1 MADLADMLT
10 CCHFFNLWFLL
21 LVTQS
26 HCVFDQ
32 LELQLFWSKNNFWQA
47 VIGVN
52 ALLKIVSQSLPAT
65 PKAREEKI
73 NQTYF
78 FTFPK
83 FPTKFNFYVTRSKV
97 GRQMPILSGMSC
109 VDHPSR

>member
-1 MADLADMLT
+1 MVLFLNVCADMADLADMLT

-52 ALLKIVSQSLPAT
+52 APHKIDCQSLLAT
-65 PKAREEKI
+65 PEALEEII

-83 FPTKFNFYVTRSKV
+83 LLLHFIALAYN
-97 GRQMPILSGMSC
+97 LN
-109 VDHPSR
+109 